1 MRDMHDL
8 LLGELQP
15 DPHLS
20 QCMLGSVSLD
30 AREIE
35 LRIDHSEQD
44 LADCIAHA
52 REAVKLLPELERSA
66 REIATEGLL
75 PEHNDHWRIFSRAR
89 SDGAMEGVDT
99 PLLTREVFVAR
110 LRLTALVV
118 SAPSLEFMFDDDGL
132 FAGHTVCVTSFDG
145 IVLSDAQASLFG

>member
-1 MRDMHDL
+1 MRDMGDL

-20 QCMLGSVSLD
+20 KCMLGSVSLD

-44 LADCIAHA
+44 LADCTALA
-52 REAVKLLPELERSA
+52 REAVKILPDLERSA
-66 REIATEGLL
+66 REIATERLL
-75 PEHNDHWRIFSRAR
+75 REHNDHWRIFARAR
-89 SDGAMEGVDT
+89 SDGAMEEVET
-99 PLLTREVFVAR
+99 PLLTHEIFASR
-110 LRLTALVV
+110 LRLTALFV
-118 SAPSLEFMFDDDGL
+118 SAPSLEFTFDDDGL

-145 IVLSDAQASLFG
+145 IALSDAQASLFG